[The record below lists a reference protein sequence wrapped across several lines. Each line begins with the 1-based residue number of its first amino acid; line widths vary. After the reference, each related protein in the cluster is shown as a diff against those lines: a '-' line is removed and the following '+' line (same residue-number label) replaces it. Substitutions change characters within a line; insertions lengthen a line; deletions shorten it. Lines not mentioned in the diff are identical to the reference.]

1 MANSYWAARLGM
13 NADIIPVGARDVR
26 LEAIK
31 LMEEEGKGYKLW
43 N

>member
-1 MANSYWAARLGM
+1 MD
-13 NADIIPVGARDVR
+13 ADIIPVGVKDAR

-31 LMEEEGKGYKLW
+31 LVEEEGKGYKLW